1 MPPQIKQDLNRS
13 GWESTDF
20 PSVCETCLPDNP
32 YVKMLKEDYGAECKL
47 VCITIASS
55 LCRASGRHVLMIL
68 KHSVRDRSP
77 SSAGAPTAPTIVK
90 SEPIFA

>member
-13 GWESTDF
+13 GWETTDF

-47 VCITIASS
+47 VSLSRRFSS
-55 LCRASGRHVLMIL
+55 RFRIETMLTYV
-68 KHSVRDRSP
+68 
-77 SSAGAPTAPTIVK
+77 
-90 SEPIFA
+90 